1 MLILPVP
8 YSPSGED
15 SLEGAFP
22 GRAGWRVGM
31 QIEVAVTVSE
41 AAGTSA
47 RRRVRGAPLPA
58 LRVGVALDARGC
70 GKTSR
75 VVTGALRTPAE
86 ALSVPG
92 TCREPRDWKCPQRSA
107 GSCAVSRGS
116 RGTQHHLVRCD
127 PPGKHR
133 CSVLQQAP
141 ARV

>member
-70 GKTSR
+70 GKTLLQKGTAILFSD
-75 VVTGALRTPAE
+75 AHITP
-86 ALSVPG
+86 SS
-92 TCREPRDWKCPQRSA
+92 PQQ
-107 GSCAVSRGS
+107 VFFPIQ
-116 RGTQHHLVRCD
+116 TLHFYI
-127 PPGKHR
+127 K
-133 CSVLQQAP
+133 
-141 ARV
+141 